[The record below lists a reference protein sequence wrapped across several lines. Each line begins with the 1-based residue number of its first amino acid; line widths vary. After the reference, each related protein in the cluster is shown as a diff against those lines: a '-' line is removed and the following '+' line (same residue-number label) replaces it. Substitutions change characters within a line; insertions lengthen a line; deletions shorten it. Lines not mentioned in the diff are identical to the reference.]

1 VPLNQSLKGK
11 TYDQIE
17 LTVEADRVTQFA
29 EAIGE
34 QDPRFREAD
43 AARAEGHPGQ
53 LAPPTFPT
61 VVQIL
66 ASAQV
71 VLDQELGLD
80 YSRVVHGEQEF
91 EWRRPIAVGDVLRA
105 TPRIADIYAKGPN
118 EFLVIESEI
127 SDPGG
132 EVVCVSRATLLSRGT
147 AGGS

>member
-11 TYDQIE
+11 TFETIE
-17 LTVEADRVTQFA
+17 LTVERERVTRFA

-34 QDPRFREAD
+34 EDPRFRDGA
-43 AARAEGHPGQ
+43 AARAEGHPDQ

-61 VVQIL
+61 VIQIL

-80 YSRVVHGEQEF
+80 YTRVVHGEQEF
-91 EWRRPIAVGDVLRA
+91 EWRRPIVVGDVLRA
-105 TPRIADIYAKGPN
+105 TPRIADIYARGPN
-118 EFLVIESEI
+118 EFLVIEGEI
-127 SDPGG
+127 SDADG
-132 EVVCVSRATLLSRGT
+132 EVVCISRATLLSRGT